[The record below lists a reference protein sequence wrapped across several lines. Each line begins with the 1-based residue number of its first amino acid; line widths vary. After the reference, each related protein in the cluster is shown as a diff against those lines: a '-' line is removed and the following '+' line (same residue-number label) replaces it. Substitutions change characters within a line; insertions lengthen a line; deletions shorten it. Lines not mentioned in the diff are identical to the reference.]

1 MIKVI
6 TGLKNGDLERAMV
19 SKLEG
24 FRSRQGKD
32 FSKAV
37 KMALKKI
44 PFQAHEGVCHGRIAN
59 YGPSSS
65 PMGRLAQALCW

>member
-1 MIKVI
+1 
-6 TGLKNGDLERAMV
+6 
-19 SKLEG
+19 
-24 FRSRQGKD
+24 
-32 FSKAV
+32 
-37 KMALKKI
+37 MALKKI